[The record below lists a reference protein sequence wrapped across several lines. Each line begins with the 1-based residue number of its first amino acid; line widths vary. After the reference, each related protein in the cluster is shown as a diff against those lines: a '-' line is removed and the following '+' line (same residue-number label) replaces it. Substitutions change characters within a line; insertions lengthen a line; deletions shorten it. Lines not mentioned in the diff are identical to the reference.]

1 MPYILRIC
9 PIGEIYGR
17 KHGCYKIVSTA
28 VPKLVCC
35 IVLLVFL
42 GIFKLDLMKV
52 QELLSSILFSIGFNG
67 DT

>member
-17 KHGCYKIVSTA
+17 KHGCYKIVSTG
-28 VPKLVCC
+28 VPKLVCG

-42 GIFKLDLMKV
+42 GIFKLDLMRV

-67 DT
+67 